1 MSGIMAS
8 INLDAFKKRN
18 KLMTDVMITQIH
30 QAIDRG
36 IVKMHSTMALSVAKG
51 PKTGAT
57 YLREP
62 GKKYMIIY
70 KLSAGKMVPVA
81 FIPGGGKQ
89 NKSAIHVA
97 SAPGEAP
104 ATDTGGL
111 IRSIRIA
118 ALKRTS
124 KKMGSPAIISIGA
137 PYAKFLEFGTKG
149 FTSRTLFRTYTNK
162 GIAPRPFIRPA
173 FAKFAPEIIKDCR
186 DVLNR
191 LAKLMP
197 PSAEGPKK

>member
-1 MSGIMAS
+1 MAS

-30 QAIDRG
+30 QAVDRG
-36 IVKMHSTMALSVAKG
+36 IIKMHAGMVMAVAKG

-62 GKKYMIIY
+62 GKKYMTIY
-70 KLSAGKMVPVA
+70 RLSAGKMTPVA
-81 FIPGGGKQ
+81 FIAGGGKQ

-124 KKMGSPAIISIGA
+124 KKMGKPAIIMVGA
-137 PYAKFLEFGTKG
+137 PHAKFLEFGTKG
-149 FTSRTLFRTYTNK
+149 YTIRTLFNTRTNK

-173 FAKFAPEIIKDCR
+173 FAKFAPEIVKDCR

-197 PSAEGPKK
+197 PSSEGPKK